1 MVGDQPEE
9 EEKEEEE
16 ESGSDDEGGAVGG
29 AIRTRPSP
37 GDLPPSDEE
46 SSDED
51 SDSQVQLHISVF
63 KTSYHAYALPHPP
76 FPSLS
81 FPPTLSPLS
90 PPPFSPHT
98 CSYSRIKPRG
108 LRA

>member
-9 EEKEEEE
+9 EKEEEEE

-63 KTSYHAYALPHPP
+63 QTSYHAYTLPHPP
-76 FPSLS
+76 FLSLS
-81 FPPTLSPLS
+81 PFLLPFLLCPT
-90 PPPFSPHT
+90 PHT

-108 LRA
+108 WRA

>member
-9 EEKEEEE
+9 EEEEEE
-16 ESGSDDEGGAVGG
+16 ESGSDDESGAMGG

-51 SDSQVQLHISVF
+51 LDSQVQLHISVLQ
-63 KTSYHAYALPHPP
+63 TSYHACALPHPP
-76 FPSLS
+76 CPS
-81 FPPTLSPLS
+81 LSPLS
-90 PPPFSPHT
+90 VPSSFP
-98 CSYSRIKPRG
+98 CSYSGINQGGGG
-108 LRA
+108 LD